1 MDGTETRQRRLDSS
15 GKPGELGLP
24 HPLSTGG
31 LPAASEDEAL
41 RAPESQ
47 SVAPKPLETEP
58 SKETAW
64 SIGLQVTMPF
74 MFAGLGLSWAG
85 MLLDYFQGKKLRGF
99 SCELTRSSHGV
110 LPESFFTIMC
120 QVVVPILLSGLGM
133 MMAGLVMNTIQ
144 HWPVFVEV
152 KDLLTLVPPLVGLK
166 GNLEM
171 TLASRL
177 STAANTGQIDDP
189 QEQHR
194 VISSNLA
201 LIQLQATVVGLLAA
215 VAALLLGT
223 VSREEVDIAKVE
235 LLCASSVLTAFLAAF
250 ALGVLMVCI
259 VIGARKLGVN
269 PDNIATPIAAS
280 LGDLITL
287 SILALVSSFFYR
299 HKENQYLTPLVC
311 LSFAALTPL
320 WILIAKQSPPIVKI
334 LKFGWFPIILAM
346 VISSFGGLIL
356 SKTIAKQQYKGMAV
370 FTPVISGVGGNLVA
384 VQTSRISTYLH
395 MWSTPGVLPLQMKK
409 LWPNPCS
416 TFCTSEIN
424 SMSARVLLLL
434 VVPGHLIFFYI
445 IYLVE
450 GQSVTNSQTFVVLYL
465 LAGLIQVAILL
476 YLAEVMVRLTWHQA
490 QDPDNHCIPYLTGLG
505 DLLGTGLL
513 ALCFFADWLL
523 RSKAELGDISELA
536 SGPP

>member
-1 MDGTETRQRRLDSS
+1 MDGTETRQRR
-15 GKPGELGLP
+15 PEELVLP
-24 HPLSTGG
+24 HTLSPGR
-31 LPAASEDEAL
+31 LSAASEDGPL
-41 RAPESQ
+41 SVSESH
-47 SVAPKPLETEP
+47 VVVLKPPGSELTR
-58 SKETAW
+58 ETAL
-64 SIGLQVTMPF
+64 SIGLQVIVPF
-74 MFAGLGLSWAG
+74 LFAGLGLSGA
-85 MLLDYFQGKKLRGF
+85 
-99 SCELTRSSHGV
+99 GV
-110 LPESFFTIMC
+110 LLNYF
-120 QVVVPILLSGLGM
+120 
-133 MMAGLVMNTIQ
+133 Q

-201 LIQLQATVVGLLAA
+201 LIQVQATVVGLLAA
-215 VAALLLGT
+215 VAALLLGA
-223 VSREEVDIAKVE
+223 VSREELDFAKVE
-235 LLCASSVLTAFLAAF
+235 LLCASSVITAFFAAF

-259 VIGARKLGVN
+259 VIGARKFGVN

-287 SILALVSSFFYR
+287 SILAFVSSFFYKHR
-299 HKENQYLTPLVC
+299 ENRYLTPLVC
-311 LSFAALTPL
+311 IGFMALIPM
-320 WILIAKQSPPIVKI
+320 WVLIAKQNPPIMKI

-356 SKTIAKQQYKGMAV
+356 NKTISKQQYQGMAI
-370 FTPVISGVGGNLVA
+370 FTPI
-384 VQTSRISTYLH
+384 I
-395 MWSTPGVLPLQMKK
+395 
-409 LWPNPCS
+409 C
-416 TFCTSEIN
+416 EIN
-424 SMSARVLLLL
+424 SISARVLLFL

-450 GQSVTNSQTFVVLYL
+450 GHLVPNSKIFVVFYL
-465 LAGLIQVAILL
+465 LASLIQVTILL

-490 QDPDNHCIPYLTGLG
+490 LDPDNHCIPYLTGLG

-513 ALCFFADWLL
+513 TLCFLINWLL
-523 RSKAELGDISELA
+523 RSEAGLDGISEAA

>member
-1 MDGTETRQRRLDSS
+1 MVVTQLN
-15 GKPGELGLP
+15 
-24 HPLSTGG
+24 
-31 LPAASEDEAL
+31 
-41 RAPESQ
+41 
-47 SVAPKPLETEP
+47 LE
-58 SKETAW
+58 
-64 SIGLQVTMPF
+64 F
-74 MFAGLGLSWAG
+74 R
-85 MLLDYFQGKKLRGF
+85 FQGQKLRGF
-99 SCELTRSSHGV
+99 SCELTRSPHGV
-110 LPESFFTIMC
+110 FPETIFTIIC
-120 QVVVPILLSGLGM
+120 QIVVPILLSGLGM
-133 MMAGLVMNTIQ
+133 LTAGLVMNTIQ

-201 LIQLQATVVGLLAA
+201 LIQVQATVVGLLAA
-215 VAALLLGT
+215 VAALLLGA
-223 VSREEVDIAKVE
+223 VSREELDFAKVE
-235 LLCASSVLTAFLAAF
+235 LLCASSVITAFFAAF

-259 VIGARKLGVN
+259 VIGARKFGVN

-287 SILALVSSFFYR
+287 SILAFVSSFFYKHR
-299 HKENQYLTPLVC
+299 ENRYLTPLVC
-311 LSFAALTPL
+311 IGFMALIPM
-320 WILIAKQSPPIVKI
+320 WVLIAKQNPPIMKI

-356 SKTIAKQQYKGMAV
+356 NKTISKQQYQGMAI
-370 FTPVISGVGGNLVA
+370 FTPI
-384 VQTSRISTYLH
+384 I
-395 MWSTPGVLPLQMKK
+395 
-409 LWPNPCS
+409 C
-416 TFCTSEIN
+416 EIN
-424 SMSARVLLLL
+424 SISARVLLFL

-450 GQSVTNSQTFVVLYL
+450 GHLVPNSKIFVVFYL
-465 LAGLIQVAILL
+465 LASLIQVTILL

-490 QDPDNHCIPYLTGLG
+490 LDPDNHCIPYLTGLG

-513 ALCFFADWLL
+513 TLCFLINWLL
-523 RSKAELGDISELA
+523 RSEAGLDGISEAA

>member
-1 MDGTETRQRRLDSS
+1 MDRTETRQRRLDSS

-31 LPAASEDEAL
+31 LPAASEDGAL
-41 RAPESQ
+41 RPPESQ

-85 MLLDYFQGKKLRGF
+85 MLLDYF
-99 SCELTRSSHGV
+99 
-110 LPESFFTIMC
+110 
-120 QVVVPILLSGLGM
+120 
-133 MMAGLVMNTIQ
+133 Q

-201 LIQLQATVVGLLAA
+201 LIQVPVPLSTYPGTLPQSVTKSGGPRQGKLRKRLSSESRGEAGPGQRQEVQATVVGLLAA
-215 VAALLLGT
+215 VAALLLGA

-259 VIGARKLGVN
+259 VIGARRLGVN

-311 LSFAALTPL
+311 LSFVALTPL

-356 SKTIAKQQYKGMAV
+356 SKTIAKQQYKGMAI

-384 VQTSRISTYLH
+384 IQTSRISTYLH

-409 LWPNPCS
+409 FWPNPCS
-416 TFCTSEIN
+416 TFCTSGIN
-424 SMSARVLLLL
+424 SISARVLLLL

-490 QDPDNHCIPYLTGLG
+490 LDPDNHCIPYLTGLG

-513 ALCFFADWLL
+513 ALCFFADCLL
-523 RSKAELGDISELA
+523 RSKAELGGISELA

>member
-15 GKPGELGLP
+15 SKPGELGLP

-85 MLLDYFQGKKLRGF
+85 MLLDYFQ
-99 SCELTRSSHGV
+99 
-110 LPESFFTIMC
+110 
-120 QVVVPILLSGLGM
+120 
-133 MMAGLVMNTIQ
+133 
-144 HWPVFVEV
+144 
-152 KDLLTLVPPLVGLK
+152 
-166 GNLEM
+166 
-171 TLASRL
+171 
-177 STAANTGQIDDP
+177 ANTGQIDDP

-384 VQTSRISTYLH
+384 IQTSRISTYLH